1 MAGQTTRQVTVIGHL
16 YLIDVSYVAL
26 FGCRRDDLHVTPP
39 LDKIKHGDIVQLVH
53 GITLRNLN
61 THNVA
66 APLSATKQEVSCY
79 VDHNVSMPAQDL
91 WRVVIINREE
101 VGDVWHALQSHVITS
116 YNLFLSYT
124 NTKLINNNI
133 L

>member
-1 MAGQTTRQVTVIGHL
+1 MYVTLCSRQIS
-16 YLIDVSYVAL
+16 DV
-26 FGCRRDDLHVTPP
+26 FECCRDDLHVTPP

-79 VDHNVSMPAQDL
+79 IDHNVSMPAQDL
-91 WRVVIINREE
+91 WRVEIVNRGE
-101 VGDVWHALQSHVITS
+101 VGDVWHALESHVRYAADS
-116 YNLFLSYT
+116 PS
-124 NTKLINNNI
+124 LIRNFQEFRTGS
-133 L
+133 LCFWES

>member
-1 MAGQTTRQVTVIGHL
+1 M
-16 YLIDVSYVAL
+16 
-26 FGCRRDDLHVTPP
+26 TPP

-66 APLSATKQEVSCY
+66 APLSSTKQEVSCY

-91 WRVVIINREE
+91 WRLVIINRAE
-101 VGDVWHALQSHVITS
+101 VGDVWHALQSMVSRASNSSQAIYS
-116 YNLFLSYT
+116 KWLSIILFS
-124 NTKLINNNI
+124 N
-133 L
+133 

>member
-1 MAGQTTRQVTVIGHL
+1 M
-16 YLIDVSYVAL
+16 
-26 FGCRRDDLHVTPP
+26 FECCRDDLHVTPP

-79 VDHNVSMPAQDL
+79 IDHNVSMPAQDL
-91 WRVVIINREE
+91 WRVEIVNRGE
-101 VGDVWHALQSHVITS
+101 VGDVWHALESHVRYAADS
-116 YNLFLSYT
+116 PS
-124 NTKLINNNI
+124 LIRNFQEFRTGS
-133 L
+133 LCFWES